1 MDYPIFHTVMT
12 ILSVG
17 FFLTMIGTMVY
28 FYLKQ
33 LIIELFNI
41 GDE

>member
-17 FFLTMIGTMVY
+17 LFLTMIGTMVY